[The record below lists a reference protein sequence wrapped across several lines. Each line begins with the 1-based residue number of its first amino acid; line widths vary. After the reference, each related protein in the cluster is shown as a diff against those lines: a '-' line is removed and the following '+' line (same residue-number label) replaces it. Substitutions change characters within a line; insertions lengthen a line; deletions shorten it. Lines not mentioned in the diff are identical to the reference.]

1 MADNPILDRVS
12 GFAAQPVARQ
22 LSLLVGFAAS
32 IALAV
37 GLVNWASSPSYQ
49 SVYGPM
55 SPADNAEA
63 IALLQSSGIQYRME
77 QGTGLLEVP
86 YDDVFQA
93 RMVLASEGFPKDGSG
108 IGFESLYLEQEMGL
122 SSFMEEARYHRAVEA
137 ELVRTI
143 TALDSVTAAR
153 IHLAISRQ
161 TAFLRRGN
169 EPSASV
175 MLNLRG
181 GVRLN
186 DRQLS
191 GIIHLVAS
199 SIPNL
204 DASRVSV
211 VDSAGKLLSSQGQ
224 DSDFG
229 YTAEQFRLAEQF
241 ENSLN
246 DRIVGILEPILGIG
260 AVKAQVTADMDFTR
274 TESTNEIFDPN
285 VALRSEQTSEDIS
298 NNTLVA
304 GPPGGL
310 VPNPPQPAQQPNA
323 QDPNA
328 DPQVADNAPDRE
340 SRQETRNYEVN
351 KTIQYVRSVPGAVDK
366 LSVAVVV
373 DYRIDE
379 NGESV
384 ALDAA
389 LLEQV
394 NALVREAVG
403 FDGARGDTVQVINS
417 PFVMPE
423 PMEPLPEPG
432 LLEQAWVWELGKGL
446 LAALGVLALILTV
459 LRPMVK
465 YSTSYAPPAL
475 AAASANP
482 ALAGPEGAQGAT
494 QGAALALP
502 PTELP
507 SAAPKPN
514 YQQSL
519 AMARNSASEEPVRAA
534 YVVKNWIAAD
544 G

>member
-63 IALLQSSGIQYRME
+63 IALLQSNGIQYRME

-153 IHLAISRQ
+153 VHLAISRQ

-181 GVRLN
+181 GGRLN

-191 GIIHLVAS
+191 GIIHLVAA

-246 DRIVGILEPILGIG
+246 DRIVGILEPILGVG

-298 NNTLVA
+298 NNMLAA

-310 VPNPPQPAQQPNA
+310 VPNPPQPAPQPNA
-323 QDPNA
+323 DQ
-328 DPQVADNAPDRE
+328 QVADNGPDRE

-366 LSVAVVV
+366 LSVAVVL

-384 ALDAA
+384 PLDPA
-389 LLEQV
+389 LLDQV

-403 FDGARGDTVQVINS
+403 FDDARGDTVQVINS
-417 PFVMPE
+417 PFIVPA
-423 PMEPLPEPG
+423 PLEPLPEPG
-432 LLEQAWVWELGKGL
+432 LLEQPWVWELGKGL

-475 AAASANP
+475 AGASANP
-482 ALAGPEGAQGAT
+482 ALAAPGGAEGDDQAAAT
-494 QGAALALP
+494 LALP

-507 SAAPKPN
+507 LSPPKPN

>member
-1 MADNPILDRVS
+1 MADNPILDRIS

-63 IALLQSSGIQYRME
+63 IALLQSNGIQYRME

-108 IGFESLYLEQEMGL
+108 IGFESLYLQQEMGL

-153 IHLAISRQ
+153 VHLAISRQ

-181 GVRLN
+181 GGRLN

-191 GIIHLVAS
+191 GIIHLVAA

-246 DRIVGILEPILGIG
+246 DRIVGILEPILGVG

-298 NNTLVA
+298 NNMLAA

-310 VPNPPQPAQQPNA
+310 VPNPPQPAPQPNA
-323 QDPNA
+323 DQ
-328 DPQVADNAPDRE
+328 QVADNGPERE

-366 LSVAVVV
+366 LSVAVVL

-384 ALDAA
+384 PLDPA
-389 LLEQV
+389 LLDQV

-403 FDGARGDTVQVINS
+403 FDDARGDTVQVINS
-417 PFVMPE
+417 PFIVPA
-423 PMEPLPEPG
+423 PLEPLPEPG
-432 LLEQAWVWELGKGL
+432 LLEQPWVWELGKGL

-475 AAASANP
+475 AGASANP
-482 ALAGPEGAQGAT
+482 ALAAPGGAEGDDQAAAT
-494 QGAALALP
+494 LALP

-507 SAAPKPN
+507 LSPPKPN

>member
-63 IALLQSSGIQYRME
+63 IALLQSNGIQYRME

-108 IGFESLYLEQEMGL
+108 IGFESLYLQQEMGL

-153 IHLAISRQ
+153 VHLAISRQ

-181 GVRLN
+181 GGRLN

-191 GIIHLVAS
+191 GIIHLVAA

-246 DRIVGILEPILGIG
+246 ERIVGILEPILGVG

-298 NNTLVA
+298 NNMLAA

-310 VPNPPQPAQQPNA
+310 VPNPPQPAPQPNA
-323 QDPNA
+323 DQ
-328 DPQVADNAPDRE
+328 QVADNGPERE

-366 LSVAVVV
+366 LSVAVVL

-384 ALDAA
+384 PLDPA
-389 LLEQV
+389 LLDQV

-403 FDGARGDTVQVINS
+403 FDDARGDTVQVINS
-417 PFVMPE
+417 PFIVPA
-423 PMEPLPEPG
+423 PLEPLPEPG
-432 LLEQAWVWELGKGL
+432 LLEQPWVWELGKGL

-475 AAASANP
+475 AGASANP
-482 ALAGPEGAQGAT
+482 ALAAPGGAEGDDQAAAT
-494 QGAALALP
+494 LALP

-507 SAAPKPN
+507 LSPPKPN

>member
-1 MADNPILDRVS
+1 MADNPILNRVS

-22 LSLLVGFAAS
+22 ISLLVGFAAS

-49 SVYGPM
+49 SIYGPM
-55 SPADNAEA
+55 TPSDNAEA
-63 IALLQSSGIQYRME
+63 IAILQTNGIEYRLE
-77 QGTGLLEVP
+77 QRTGLLEVP
-86 YDDVFQA
+86 FDEVLQA

-153 IHLAISRQ
+153 VHLAISRQ

-181 GVRLN
+181 GTRLS

-191 GIIHLVAS
+191 GIINLVAS

-204 DASRVSV
+204 DTSRVSV
-211 VDSAGKLLSSQGQ
+211 VDGAGKLLSSQGQ

-241 ENSLN
+241 EGSLT
-246 DRIVGILEPILGIG
+246 DRIIAILEPILGVG
-260 AVKAQVTADMDFTR
+260 AVQAQVTANMDFTR

-298 NNTLVA
+298 NSTVVA

-310 VPNPPQPAQQPNA
+310 VPNPPQAAQPDDVGQQPI
-323 QDPNA
+323 
-328 DPQVADNAPDRE
+328 DNGPDRE

-351 KTIQYVRSVPGAVDK
+351 KTIQYVRSVPGEVNK
-366 LSVAVVV
+366 LSVAVVI
-373 DYRIDE
+373 DYREDE
-379 NGESV
+379 NGERV
-384 ALDAA
+384 PLDAA
-389 LLEQV
+389 LLDQV

-403 FDGARGDTVQVINS
+403 FNEARGDTVQVINS
-417 PFVMPE
+417 PFITPQPLE
-423 PMEPLPEPG
+423 QLPEPG
-432 LLEQAWVWELGKGL
+432 LFDQPWIWDLGKGL
-446 LAALGVLALILTV
+446 IAALGVLALIFAV
-459 LRPMVK
+459 LRPMVR
-465 YSTSYAPPAL
+465 YSTNYAPPAI
-475 AAASANP
+475 ARGTSDA
-482 ALAGPEGAQGAT
+482 ALAGPIAED
-494 QGAALALP
+494 AAESRITALTAPIPELP
-502 PTELP
+502 PA
-507 SAAPKPN
+507 SPKPN

-519 AMARNSASEEPVRAA
+519 AMARNSANEQPVRAA
-534 YVVKNWIAAD
+534 YVVKNWIASDA
-544 G
+544 

>member
-37 GLVNWASSPSYQ
+37 GLVNWASSPTYQ

-63 IALLQSSGIQYRME
+63 IALLQSNGIQYRME

-153 IHLAISRQ
+153 VHLAISRQ

-181 GVRLN
+181 GGRLN

-191 GIIHLVAS
+191 GIIHLVAA

-246 DRIVGILEPILGIG
+246 DRIVGILEPILGVG

-298 NNTLVA
+298 NNMLAA

-310 VPNPPQPAQQPNA
+310 VPNPPQPAPQPNA
-323 QDPNA
+323 DQ
-328 DPQVADNAPDRE
+328 QVADNGPERE

-366 LSVAVVV
+366 LSVAVVL

-384 ALDAA
+384 PLDPA
-389 LLEQV
+389 LLDQV

-403 FDGARGDTVQVINS
+403 FDDARGDTVQVINS
-417 PFVMPE
+417 PFIVPA
-423 PMEPLPEPG
+423 PLEPLPEPG
-432 LLEQAWVWELGKGL
+432 LLEQPWVWELGKGL

-475 AAASANP
+475 AGASANP
-482 ALAGPEGAQGAT
+482 ALAAPGGAEGDDQAAAT
-494 QGAALALP
+494 LALP
-502 PTELP
+502 PTELLRSP
-507 SAAPKPN
+507 PKPN

>member
-1 MADNPILDRVS
+1 MADNPILNRLS

-22 LSLLVGFAAS
+22 ISLLVGFAAS

-49 SVYGPM
+49 SIYGPM
-55 SPADNAEA
+55 TPSDNAEA
-63 IALLQSSGIQYRME
+63 IAILQTNGIEYRLE
-77 QGTGLLEVP
+77 QRTGLLEVP
-86 YDDVFQA
+86 FDEVFQA

-143 TALDSVTAAR
+143 TALDSITAAR
-153 IHLAISRQ
+153 VHLAISRQ

-181 GVRLN
+181 GTRLS

-191 GIIHLVAS
+191 GIINLVAS

-211 VDSAGKLLSSQGQ
+211 VDGAGKLLSSQGQ

-241 ENSLN
+241 EGSLT
-246 DRIVGILEPILGIG
+246 DRIIAILEPILGVG
-260 AVKAQVTADMDFTR
+260 AVQAQVTANMDFTR

-298 NNTLVA
+298 NNTVVA

-310 VPNPPQPAQQPNA
+310 VPNPPQAAQPDDVGQQPI
-323 QDPNA
+323 
-328 DPQVADNAPDRE
+328 DNGPDRE

-351 KTIQYVRSVPGAVDK
+351 KTIQYVRSVPGEVNK

-373 DYRIDE
+373 DYREDE
-379 NGESV
+379 NGERV
-384 ALDAA
+384 PLDAA
-389 LLEQV
+389 LLDQV

-403 FDGARGDTVQVINS
+403 FNEARGDTVQVINS
-417 PFVMPE
+417 PFITPQ
-423 PMEPLPEPG
+423 PLEPLPEPG
-432 LLEQAWVWELGKGL
+432 LFDQPWIWDLGKGL
-446 LAALGVLALILTV
+446 IAALGVLALIFAV
-459 LRPMVK
+459 LRPMVR
-465 YSTSYAPPAL
+465 YSTNYAPPAI
-475 AAASANP
+475 ASGTSTDA
-482 ALAGPEGAQGAT
+482 ALAGPLAQDAT
-494 QGAALALP
+494 ESQIAVLTAPPPELP
-502 PTELP
+502 PA
-507 SAAPKPN
+507 SPKPN

-519 AMARNSASEEPVRAA
+519 AMARNSANEQPVRAA
-534 YVVKNWIAAD
+534 YVVKNWIASDA
-544 G
+544 

>member
-63 IALLQSSGIQYRME
+63 IALLQSNGIQYRME

-108 IGFESLYLEQEMGL
+108 IGFESLYLQQEMGL

-153 IHLAISRQ
+153 VHLAISRQ

-181 GVRLN
+181 GGRLN

-191 GIIHLVAS
+191 GIIHLVAA

-246 DRIVGILEPILGIG
+246 DRIVGILEPILGVG

-298 NNTLVA
+298 NNMLAA

-310 VPNPPQPAQQPNA
+310 VPNPPQPAPQPNA
-323 QDPNA
+323 DQ
-328 DPQVADNAPDRE
+328 QVADNGPERE

-366 LSVAVVV
+366 LSVAVVL

-384 ALDAA
+384 PLDPA
-389 LLEQV
+389 LLDQV

-403 FDGARGDTVQVINS
+403 FDDARGDTVQVINS
-417 PFVMPE
+417 PFIVPA
-423 PMEPLPEPG
+423 PLEPLPEPG
-432 LLEQAWVWELGKGL
+432 LLEQPWVWELGKGL

-475 AAASANP
+475 AGASANP
-482 ALAGPEGAQGAT
+482 ALAAPGGAEGDDQAAAT
-494 QGAALALP
+494 LALP
-502 PTELP
+502 PTELLRSP
-507 SAAPKPN
+507 PKPN

>member
-63 IALLQSSGIQYRME
+63 IALLQSNGIQYRME

-153 IHLAISRQ
+153 VHLAISRQ

-181 GVRLN
+181 GGRLN

-191 GIIHLVAS
+191 GIIHLVAA

-246 DRIVGILEPILGIG
+246 ERIVGILEPILGVG

-298 NNTLVA
+298 NNMLAA

-310 VPNPPQPAQQPNA
+310 VPNPPQPAPQPNA
-323 QDPNA
+323 DQ
-328 DPQVADNAPDRE
+328 QVADNGPERE

-366 LSVAVVV
+366 LSVAVVL

-384 ALDAA
+384 PLDPA
-389 LLEQV
+389 LLDQV

-403 FDGARGDTVQVINS
+403 FDDARGDTVQVINS
-417 PFVMPE
+417 PFIVPA
-423 PMEPLPEPG
+423 PLEPLPEPG
-432 LLEQAWVWELGKGL
+432 LLEQPWVWELGKGL

-475 AAASANP
+475 AGASANP
-482 ALAGPEGAQGAT
+482 ALAAPGGAEGDDQAAAT
-494 QGAALALP
+494 LALP

-507 SAAPKPN
+507 LSPPKPN

>member
-1 MADNPILDRVS
+1 MADNPILNRVS
-12 GFAAQPVARQ
+12 GFASQPVARQ
-22 LSLLVGFAAS
+22 MSLLVGFAAS
-32 IALAV
+32 VALAI
-37 GLVNWASSPSYQ
+37 GLVNWAASPSYQ
-49 SVYGPM
+49 SIYGPM
-55 SPADNAEA
+55 TPADNAEA
-63 IALLQSSGIQYRME
+63 ISLLQANGIEYRMGP
-77 QGTGLLEVP
+77 GTGLLEVP
-86 YDDVFQA
+86 FDEVFQA
-93 RMVLASEGFPKDGSG
+93 RMILASEGFPKDGSG

-153 IHLAISRQ
+153 VHLAISRQ

-181 GVRLN
+181 GVTLS

-191 GIIHLVAS
+191 GIVHLVAS

-211 VDSAGKLLSSQGQ
+211 VDGDGKLLSSQGE

-241 ENSLN
+241 ERSLN
-246 DRIVGILEPILGIG
+246 DRIVDILEPILGIG
-260 AVKAQVTADMDFTR
+260 AVKAQVAADMDFTR

-285 VALRSEQTSEDIS
+285 VVLRSEQTSEDIA
-298 NNTLVA
+298 NNAVVA

-310 VPNPPQPAQQPNA
+310 VPNPPQPVPAAQ
-323 QDPNA
+323 A
-328 DPQVADNAPDRE
+328 DPQQAEINAPDRE

-351 KTIQYVRSVPGAVDK
+351 KTIQYVRSVPGVVNK

-373 DYRIDE
+373 DYVLDD
-379 NGESV
+379 NGDSV
-384 ALDAA
+384 PIAPQLLD
-389 LLEQV
+389 QV

-403 FDGARGDTVQVINS
+403 FDAARGDTVQVINS
-417 PFVMPE
+417 PFVE
-423 PMEPLPEPG
+423 PAPIEPLPEPG
-432 LLEQAWVWELGKGL
+432 LLEQPWVWDLGKGL
-446 LAALGVLALILTV
+446 IAVIGVLALVFAV
-459 LRPMVK
+459 LRPMIR
-465 YSTSYAPPAL
+465 YSTSYTPPAL
-475 AAASANP
+475 AAAKP
-482 ALAGPEGAQGAT
+482 D
-494 QGAALALP
+494 AALAAPDEVGAELQAATLAAPVPELP
-502 PTELP
+502 P
-507 SAAPKPN
+507 SAPKPN

-519 AMARNSASEEPVRAA
+519 AMARNSANEEPVRAA

>member
-63 IALLQSSGIQYRME
+63 IALLQSNGIQYRME

-153 IHLAISRQ
+153 VHLAISRQ

-181 GVRLN
+181 GGRLN

-191 GIIHLVAS
+191 GIIHLVAA

-246 DRIVGILEPILGIG
+246 DRIVGILEPILGVG

-298 NNTLVA
+298 NNMLAA

-310 VPNPPQPAQQPNA
+310 VPNPPQPAPQPNA
-323 QDPNA
+323 DQ
-328 DPQVADNAPDRE
+328 QVADNGPERE

-366 LSVAVVV
+366 LSVAVVL

-384 ALDAA
+384 PLDPA
-389 LLEQV
+389 LLDQV

-403 FDGARGDTVQVINS
+403 FDDARGDTVQVINS
-417 PFVMPE
+417 PFIVPA
-423 PMEPLPEPG
+423 PLEPLPEPG
-432 LLEQAWVWELGKGL
+432 LLEQPWVWELGKGL

-475 AAASANP
+475 AGASANP
-482 ALAGPEGAQGAT
+482 ALAAPGGAEGDDQAAAT
-494 QGAALALP
+494 LALP
-502 PTELP
+502 PTELLRSP
-507 SAAPKPN
+507 PKPN

>member
-63 IALLQSSGIQYRME
+63 IALLQSNGIQYRME

-108 IGFESLYLEQEMGL
+108 IGFESLYLQQEMGL

-153 IHLAISRQ
+153 VHLAISRQ

-181 GVRLN
+181 GGRLN

-191 GIIHLVAS
+191 GIIHLVAA

-246 DRIVGILEPILGIG
+246 ERIVGILEPILGVG

-298 NNTLVA
+298 NNMLAA

-310 VPNPPQPAQQPNA
+310 VPNPPQPAPQPNA
-323 QDPNA
+323 DQ
-328 DPQVADNAPDRE
+328 QVADNGPDRE

-366 LSVAVVV
+366 LSVAVVL

-384 ALDAA
+384 PLDPA
-389 LLEQV
+389 LLDQV

-403 FDGARGDTVQVINS
+403 FDDARGDTVQVINS
-417 PFVMPE
+417 PFIVPA
-423 PMEPLPEPG
+423 PLEPLPEPG
-432 LLEQAWVWELGKGL
+432 LLEQPWVWELGKGL

-475 AAASANP
+475 AGASANP
-482 ALAGPEGAQGAT
+482 ALAAPGGAEGDDQAAAT
-494 QGAALALP
+494 LALP

-507 SAAPKPN
+507 LSPPKPN

>member
-63 IALLQSSGIQYRME
+63 IALLQSNGIQYRME

-108 IGFESLYLEQEMGL
+108 IGFESLYLQQEMGL

-153 IHLAISRQ
+153 VHLAISRQ

-181 GVRLN
+181 GGRLN

-191 GIIHLVAS
+191 GIIHLVAA

-246 DRIVGILEPILGIG
+246 DRIVGILEPILGVG

-298 NNTLVA
+298 NNMLAA

-310 VPNPPQPAQQPNA
+310 VPNPPQPAPQPNA
-323 QDPNA
+323 DQ
-328 DPQVADNAPDRE
+328 QVADNGPERE

-366 LSVAVVV
+366 LSVAVVL

-384 ALDAA
+384 PLDPA
-389 LLEQV
+389 LLDQV

-403 FDGARGDTVQVINS
+403 FDDARGDTVQVINS
-417 PFVMPE
+417 PFIVPS
-423 PMEPLPEPG
+423 PLEPLPEPG
-432 LLEQAWVWELGKGL
+432 LLEQPWVWELGKGL

-475 AAASANP
+475 AGASANP
-482 ALAGPEGAQGAT
+482 ALAAPGGAEGDDQAAAT
-494 QGAALALP
+494 LALP

-507 SAAPKPN
+507 LSPPKPN

>member
-1 MADNPILDRVS
+1 MADNPILNRLS
-12 GFAAQPVARQ
+12 GFAAQPAARQ
-22 LSLLVGFAAS
+22 ISLLVGFAAS

-49 SVYGPM
+49 SIYGPM
-55 SPADNAEA
+55 TPSDNAEA
-63 IALLQSSGIQYRME
+63 IAILQTNGIEYRLE
-77 QGTGLLEVP
+77 QRTGLLEVP
-86 YDDVFQA
+86 FDEVFQA

-143 TALDSVTAAR
+143 TALDSITAAR
-153 IHLAISRQ
+153 VHLAISRQ

-181 GVRLN
+181 GTRLS

-191 GIIHLVAS
+191 GIINLVAS

-211 VDSAGKLLSSQGQ
+211 VDGAGKLLSSQGQ
-224 DSDFG
+224 DSEFG

-241 ENSLN
+241 EGSLT
-246 DRIVGILEPILGIG
+246 DRIIAILEPILGVG
-260 AVKAQVTADMDFTR
+260 AVQAQVTADMDFTR

-298 NNTLVA
+298 NNTVVA

-310 VPNPPQPAQQPNA
+310 VPNPPLAAQPEDVGQQA
-323 QDPNA
+323 I
-328 DPQVADNAPDRE
+328 DNGPDRE

-351 KTIQYVRSVPGAVDK
+351 KTIQYVRSVPGEVNK

-373 DYRIDE
+373 DYREDE
-379 NGESV
+379 NGERV
-384 ALDAA
+384 PLDAA
-389 LLEQV
+389 LLDQV

-403 FDGARGDTVQVINS
+403 FNEVRGDTVQVINS
-417 PFVMPE
+417 PFITPQ
-423 PMEPLPEPG
+423 PLEPLPEPG
-432 LLEQAWVWELGKGL
+432 LFDQPWIWDLGKGL
-446 LAALGVLALILTV
+446 IAALGVLALIFAV
-459 LRPMVK
+459 LRPMVR
-465 YSTSYAPPAL
+465 YSTNYAPPAI
-475 AAASANP
+475 ASGASDA
-482 ALAGPEGAQGAT
+482 ALAGPVAEDAT
-494 QGAALALP
+494 ESQITALTAPPPELP
-502 PTELP
+502 PA
-507 SAAPKPN
+507 SPKPN

-519 AMARNSASEEPVRAA
+519 AMARNSANEQPVRAA
-534 YVVKNWIAAD
+534 YVVKNWIASDA
-544 G
+544 

>member
-1 MADNPILDRVS
+1 MADNPILDRIS

-63 IALLQSSGIQYRME
+63 IALLQSNGIQYRME

-153 IHLAISRQ
+153 VHLAISRQ

-181 GVRLN
+181 GGRLN

-191 GIIHLVAS
+191 GIIHLVAA

-246 DRIVGILEPILGIG
+246 ERIVGILEPILGVG

-298 NNTLVA
+298 NNMLAA

-310 VPNPPQPAQQPNA
+310 VPNPPQPAPQPNA
-323 QDPNA
+323 DQ
-328 DPQVADNAPDRE
+328 QVADNGPERE

-366 LSVAVVV
+366 LSVAVVL

-384 ALDAA
+384 PLDPA
-389 LLEQV
+389 LLDQV

-403 FDGARGDTVQVINS
+403 FDDARGDTVQVINS
-417 PFVMPE
+417 PFIVPA
-423 PMEPLPEPG
+423 PLEPLPEPG
-432 LLEQAWVWELGKGL
+432 LLEQPWVWELGKGL

-475 AAASANP
+475 AGASANP
-482 ALAGPEGAQGAT
+482 ALAAPGGAEGDDQAAAT
-494 QGAALALP
+494 LALP

-507 SAAPKPN
+507 LSPPKPN

>member
-1 MADNPILDRVS
+1 MADNPILNRVS

-22 LSLLVGFAAS
+22 ISLLVGFAAS

-49 SVYGPM
+49 SIYGPM
-55 SPADNAEA
+55 TPSDNAEA
-63 IALLQSSGIQYRME
+63 IAILQTNGIEYRLE
-77 QGTGLLEVP
+77 QRTGLLEVP
-86 YDDVFQA
+86 FDEVLQA

-153 IHLAISRQ
+153 VHLAISRQ

-181 GVRLN
+181 GTRLS

-191 GIIHLVAS
+191 GIINLVAS

-211 VDSAGKLLSSQGQ
+211 VDGAGKLLSSQGQ

-241 ENSLN
+241 EGSLT
-246 DRIVGILEPILGIG
+246 DRIIAILEPILGVG
-260 AVKAQVTADMDFTR
+260 AVQAQVTANMDFTR

-298 NNTLVA
+298 NSTVVA

-310 VPNPPQPAQQPNA
+310 VPNPPQAAQPDDVGQQPI
-323 QDPNA
+323 
-328 DPQVADNAPDRE
+328 DNGPDRE

-351 KTIQYVRSVPGAVDK
+351 KTIQYVRSVPGEVNK
-366 LSVAVVV
+366 LSVAVVI
-373 DYRIDE
+373 DYREDE
-379 NGESV
+379 NGERV
-384 ALDAA
+384 PLDAA
-389 LLEQV
+389 LLDQV

-403 FDGARGDTVQVINS
+403 FNEARGDTVQVINS
-417 PFVMPE
+417 PFITPQPLE
-423 PMEPLPEPG
+423 QLPEPG
-432 LLEQAWVWELGKGL
+432 LFDQPWIWDLGKGL
-446 LAALGVLALILTV
+446 IAALGVLALIFAV
-459 LRPMVK
+459 LRPMVR
-465 YSTSYAPPAL
+465 YSTNYAPPAI
-475 AAASANP
+475 ARGTSDA
-482 ALAGPEGAQGAT
+482 ALAGPIAED
-494 QGAALALP
+494 AAESRITALTAPIPELP
-502 PTELP
+502 PA
-507 SAAPKPN
+507 SPKPN

-519 AMARNSASEEPVRAA
+519 AMARNSANEQPVRAA
-534 YVVKNWIAAD
+534 YVVKNWIASDA
-544 G
+544 

>member
-63 IALLQSSGIQYRME
+63 IALLQSNGIQYRME

-153 IHLAISRQ
+153 VHLAISRQ

-181 GVRLN
+181 GGRLN

-191 GIIHLVAS
+191 GIIHLVAA

-246 DRIVGILEPILGIG
+246 DRIVGILEPILGVG

-298 NNTLVA
+298 NNMLAA

-310 VPNPPQPAQQPNA
+310 VPNPPQPAPQPNA
-323 QDPNA
+323 DQ
-328 DPQVADNAPDRE
+328 QVADNGPERE

-366 LSVAVVV
+366 LSVAVVL

-384 ALDAA
+384 PLDPA
-389 LLEQV
+389 LLDQV

-403 FDGARGDTVQVINS
+403 FDDARGDTVQVINS
-417 PFVMPE
+417 PFIVPA
-423 PMEPLPEPG
+423 PLEPLPEPG
-432 LLEQAWVWELGKGL
+432 LLEQPWVWELGKGL

-475 AAASANP
+475 AGASANP
-482 ALAGPEGAQGAT
+482 ALAAPGGAEGDDQAAAT
-494 QGAALALP
+494 LALP

-507 SAAPKPN
+507 RSPPKPN

>member
-1 MADNPILDRVS
+1 MADNPILTRVS

-22 LSLLVGFAAS
+22 ISLLVGFAAS

-49 SVYGPM
+49 SIYGPM
-55 SPADNAEA
+55 TPSDNAEA
-63 IALLQSSGIQYRME
+63 IAILQTNGIEYRLE
-77 QGTGLLEVP
+77 QRTGLLEVP
-86 YDDVFQA
+86 FDEVLQA

-153 IHLAISRQ
+153 VHLAISRQ

-181 GVRLN
+181 GTRLS

-191 GIIHLVAS
+191 GIINLVAS

-211 VDSAGKLLSSQGQ
+211 VDGAGKLLSSQGQ

-241 ENSLN
+241 EGSLT
-246 DRIVGILEPILGIG
+246 DRIIAILEPILGVG
-260 AVKAQVTADMDFTR
+260 AVQAQVTANMDFTR

-298 NNTLVA
+298 NSTVVA

-310 VPNPPQPAQQPNA
+310 VPNPPQAAQPDDVGQQPI
-323 QDPNA
+323 
-328 DPQVADNAPDRE
+328 DNGPDRE

-351 KTIQYVRSVPGAVDK
+351 KTIQYVRSVPGEVNK
-366 LSVAVVV
+366 LSVAVVI
-373 DYRIDE
+373 DYREDE
-379 NGESV
+379 NGERV
-384 ALDAA
+384 PLDAA
-389 LLEQV
+389 LLDQV

-403 FDGARGDTVQVINS
+403 FNEARGDTVQVINS
-417 PFVMPE
+417 PFITPQPLE
-423 PMEPLPEPG
+423 QLPEPG
-432 LLEQAWVWELGKGL
+432 LFDQPWIWDLGKGL
-446 LAALGVLALILTV
+446 IAALGVLALIFAV
-459 LRPMVK
+459 LRPMVR
-465 YSTSYAPPAL
+465 YSTNYAPPAI
-475 AAASANP
+475 ARGTSDA
-482 ALAGPEGAQGAT
+482 ALAGPIAED
-494 QGAALALP
+494 AAESRITALTAPIPELP
-502 PTELP
+502 PA
-507 SAAPKPN
+507 SPKPN

-519 AMARNSASEEPVRAA
+519 AMARNSANEQPVRAA
-534 YVVKNWIAAD
+534 YVVKNWIASDA
-544 G
+544 

>member
-63 IALLQSSGIQYRME
+63 IALLQSNGIQYRME

-108 IGFESLYLEQEMGL
+108 IGFESLYLQQEMGL

-153 IHLAISRQ
+153 VHLAISRQ

-181 GVRLN
+181 GGRLN

-191 GIIHLVAS
+191 GIIHLVAA

-246 DRIVGILEPILGIG
+246 ERIVGILEPILGVG

-298 NNTLVA
+298 NNMLAA

-310 VPNPPQPAQQPNA
+310 VPNPPQPAPQPNA
-323 QDPNA
+323 DQ
-328 DPQVADNAPDRE
+328 QVADNGPERE

-366 LSVAVVV
+366 LSVAVVL

-384 ALDAA
+384 PLDPA
-389 LLEQV
+389 LLDQV

-403 FDGARGDTVQVINS
+403 FDDARGDTVQVINS
-417 PFVMPE
+417 PFIVPA
-423 PMEPLPEPG
+423 PLEPLPEPG
-432 LLEQAWVWELGKGL
+432 LLEQPWVWELGKGL

-475 AAASANP
+475 AGASANP
-482 ALAGPEGAQGAT
+482 ALAAPGGAEGDDQAAAT
-494 QGAALALP
+494 LALP

-507 SAAPKPN
+507 LSPPKHN

>member
-1 MADNPILDRVS
+1 MADNPILNRVS

-22 LSLLVGFAAS
+22 ISLLVGFAAS

-49 SVYGPM
+49 SIYGPM
-55 SPADNAEA
+55 TPSDNAEA
-63 IALLQSSGIQYRME
+63 IAILQTNGIEYRLE
-77 QGTGLLEVP
+77 QRTGLLEVP
-86 YDDVFQA
+86 FDEVFQA

-143 TALDSVTAAR
+143 TALDSITAAR
-153 IHLAISRQ
+153 VHLAISRQ

-181 GVRLN
+181 GTRLS

-191 GIIHLVAS
+191 GIINLVAS

-211 VDSAGKLLSSQGQ
+211 VDGAGKLLSSQGQ
-224 DSDFG
+224 DSEFG

-241 ENSLN
+241 EGSLT
-246 DRIVGILEPILGIG
+246 DRIIAILEPILGVG
-260 AVKAQVTADMDFTR
+260 AVQAQVTADMDFTR

-298 NNTLVA
+298 NNTVVA

-310 VPNPPQPAQQPNA
+310 VPNPPLAAQPEDVGQQA
-323 QDPNA
+323 I
-328 DPQVADNAPDRE
+328 DNGPDRE

-351 KTIQYVRSVPGAVDK
+351 KTIQYVRSVPGEVNK

-373 DYRIDE
+373 DYREDE
-379 NGESV
+379 NGEMV
-384 ALDAA
+384 PLDAA
-389 LLEQV
+389 LLDQV

-403 FDGARGDTVQVINS
+403 FNEVRGDTVQVINS
-417 PFVMPE
+417 PFITPQ
-423 PMEPLPEPG
+423 PLEPLPEPG
-432 LLEQAWVWELGKGL
+432 LFDQPWIWDLGKGL
-446 LAALGVLALILTV
+446 IAALGVLALIFAV
-459 LRPMVK
+459 LRPMVR
-465 YSTSYAPPAL
+465 YSTNYAPPAI
-475 AAASANP
+475 ASGASDA
-482 ALAGPEGAQGAT
+482 ALAGPVAEDAT
-494 QGAALALP
+494 ESQITALTAPPPELP
-502 PTELP
+502 PA
-507 SAAPKPN
+507 SPKPN

-519 AMARNSASEEPVRAA
+519 AMARNSANEQPVRAA
-534 YVVKNWIAAD
+534 YVVKNWIASDA
-544 G
+544 

>member
-1 MADNPILDRVS
+1 MADNPILNRLS

-22 LSLLVGFAAS
+22 ISLLVGFAAS
-32 IALAV
+32 IALAI

-49 SVYGPM
+49 SIYGPM
-55 SPADNAEA
+55 TPSDNAEA
-63 IALLQSSGIQYRME
+63 IAILQTNGIEYRLE
-77 QGTGLLEVP
+77 QRTGLLEVP
-86 YDDVFQA
+86 FNEVLQA

-153 IHLAISRQ
+153 VHLAISRQ
-161 TAFLRRGN
+161 TAFLRKGN

-181 GVRLN
+181 GTRLS

-191 GIIHLVAS
+191 GIINLVAS

-211 VDSAGKLLSSQGQ
+211 VDGAGKLLSSQGQ

-241 ENSLN
+241 EGSLT
-246 DRIVGILEPILGIG
+246 DRIIAILEPILGVG
-260 AVKAQVTADMDFTR
+260 AVQAQVTANMDFTR

-298 NNTLVA
+298 NNTVVA

-310 VPNPPQPAQQPNA
+310 VPNPPQAAQPEDVGQQPI
-323 QDPNA
+323 
-328 DPQVADNAPDRE
+328 DNGPDRE

-351 KTIQYVRSVPGAVDK
+351 KTIQYVRSVPGEVNK
-366 LSVAVVV
+366 LSVAVVI
-373 DYRIDE
+373 DYREDE
-379 NGESV
+379 NGERV
-384 ALDAA
+384 PLDAA
-389 LLEQV
+389 LLDQV

-403 FDGARGDTVQVINS
+403 FNEARGDTVQVINS
-417 PFVMPE
+417 PFITPQ
-423 PMEPLPEPG
+423 PLEPLPEPG
-432 LLEQAWVWELGKGL
+432 LFDQPWIWDLGKGL
-446 LAALGVLALILTV
+446 IAALGVLALIFAV
-459 LRPMVK
+459 LRPMVR
-465 YSTSYAPPAL
+465 YSTNYAPPAI
-475 AAASANP
+475 ASGTSAD
-482 ALAGPEGAQGAT
+482 AVRVGPIAEDAPESQI
-494 QGAALALP
+494 AALTAPPPELP
-502 PTELP
+502 PA
-507 SAAPKPN
+507 SPKPN

-519 AMARNSASEEPVRAA
+519 AMARNSANEQPVRAA
-534 YVVKNWIAAD
+534 YVVKNWIASD
-544 G
+544 V